1 MFWRVDKQMNIIAA
15 VDANWAIGYRNELL
29 VRIPNDQ
36 KWFQKVTTG
45 KVVVMGRK
53 TMETFPNGMP
63 LKNRTNI
70 VLTNDRTLRVK
81 DAELVYGVEELFEK
95 LKKYDTN
102 DVYVIGGESVYEE
115 LLPYCDTA
123 YITKIDY
130 TYQADRYFPNLDK
143 DADWSIES
151 ESEEQTYFDLEYYFV
166 KYVRG

>member
-1 MFWRVDKQMNIIAA
+1 MNIIAA
-15 VDANWAIGYRNELL
+15 VDANWAIGYKNELL

-70 VLTNDRTLRVK
+70 VLTNDRNLKVK
-81 DAELVYGVEELFEK
+81 DAKLVYSVEELLEE
-95 LKKYDTN
+95 LKNYNTE
-102 DVYVIGGESVYEE
+102 DVFVIGGESVYEE

-151 ESEEQTYFDLEYYFV
+151 ESDEQTYFDLEYYFV

>member
-1 MFWRVDKQMNIIAA
+1 MRRVSRQMNVIAA
-15 VDANWAIGYRNELL
+15 VDANWAIGYKNELL
-29 VRIPNDQ
+29 VKIPNDQ
-36 KWFQKVTTG
+36 KWFQKITTG

-70 VLTNDRTLRVK
+70 VLTGDRALRVK
-81 DAELVYGVEELFEK
+81 DAELVYGIEELLEK
-95 LKKYDTN
+95 LKQYNTE

-130 TYQADRYFPNLDK
+130 TYQADRYFPNLDN
-143 DADWSIES
+143 DADWHIES

>member
-81 DAELVYGVEELFEK
+81 DAELVYGVEKLFEK

>member
-1 MFWRVDKQMNIIAA
+1 MNIIAA
-15 VDANWAIGYRNELL
+15 VDSNWAIGYKNELL
-29 VRIPNDQ
+29 VKIPNDQ

-45 KVVVMGRK
+45 RVVVMGRK

-70 VLTNDRTLRVK
+70 VLTKDRNLKVK
-81 DAELVYGVEELFEK
+81 DALLVYSVDELLDE
-95 LKKYDTN
+95 LKKYN
-102 DVYVIGGESVYEE
+102 AEDVYVIGGESVYEQ

-143 DADWSIES
+143 SPEWTVES
-151 ESEEQTYFDLEYYFV
+151 ESDEQTYFDLEYYFM
-166 KYVRG
+166 KYVRL

>member
-1 MFWRVDKQMNIIAA
+1 MNIIAA

-29 VRIPNDQ
+29 VKIPNDQ
-36 KWFQKVTTG
+36 KWFQKITTG

-70 VLTNDRTLRVK
+70 VLTGDRALRVK
-81 DAELVYGVEELFEK
+81 DAVLVYGIEELLEK
-95 LKKYDTN
+95 LKQYNTE

-130 TYQADRYFPNLDK
+130 TYQADRYFPNLDN
-143 DADWSIES
+143 DADWHIES

>member
-1 MFWRVDKQMNIIAA
+1 MRRVNRQMNVIAA
-15 VDANWAIGYRNELL
+15 ADANWAIGYKNELL
-29 VRIPNDQ
+29 VKIPNDQ
-36 KWFQKVTTG
+36 KWFQKITTG

-70 VLTNDRTLRVK
+70 VLTGDRALRVK
-81 DAELVYGVEELFEK
+81 DAELVYGIEELLEK
-95 LKKYDTN
+95 LKQYNTE

-130 TYQADRYFPNLDK
+130 TYQADRYFPNLDN
-143 DADWSIES
+143 DADWHIES

>member
-1 MFWRVDKQMNIIAA
+1 MNIIAA
-15 VDANWAIGYRNELL
+15 VDSNWAIGYKNELL
-29 VRIPNDQ
+29 VKIPNDQ

-45 KVVVMGRK
+45 RVVVMGRK

-70 VLTNDRTLRVK
+70 VLTKDRNLKVK
-81 DAELVYGVEELFEK
+81 DALLVYSVDELLDE
-95 LKKYDTN
+95 LKKYN
-102 DVYVIGGESVYEE
+102 AEDVYVIGGESVYEQ

-143 DADWSIES
+143 SPEWTVES
-151 ESEEQTYFDLEYYFV
+151 ESDEQTYFDLEYYFM
-166 KYVRG
+166 KYVRV

>member
-1 MFWRVDKQMNIIAA
+1 MWRVNRRMNIIAA

-29 VRIPNDQ
+29 VKIPNDQ
-36 KWFQKVTTG
+36 KWFQKITTG

-70 VLTNDRTLRVK
+70 VLTGDRALRVK
-81 DAELVYGVEELFEK
+81 DAELVYGIEELLEK
-95 LKKYDTN
+95 LKQYNTE

-130 TYQADRYFPNLDK
+130 TYQADRYFPNLDN
-143 DADWSIES
+143 DADWHIES

>member
-1 MFWRVDKQMNIIAA
+1 MRRVNRQMNIIAA

-29 VRIPNDQ
+29 VKIPNDQ
-36 KWFQKVTTG
+36 KWFQKITTG

-70 VLTNDRTLRVK
+70 VLTGDRALMVK
-81 DAELVYGVEELFEK
+81 DAELVYGIEELLEK
-95 LKKYDTN
+95 LKQYNTE

-130 TYQADRYFPNLDK
+130 TYQADRYFPNLDN
-143 DADWSIES
+143 DADWHIES

>member
-1 MFWRVDKQMNIIAA
+1 MRRVNRQMNIIAA
-15 VDANWAIGYRNELL
+15 VDANWAIGYKNELL
-29 VRIPNDQ
+29 VKIPNDQ
-36 KWFQKVTTG
+36 KWFQKITTG

-70 VLTNDRTLRVK
+70 VLTGDRALRVK
-81 DAELVYGVEELFEK
+81 DAELVYGIEELLEK
-95 LKKYDTN
+95 LKQYNTE

-130 TYQADRYFPNLDK
+130 TYQADRYFPNLDN
-143 DADWSIES
+143 DTDWHIES

>member
-1 MFWRVDKQMNIIAA
+1 MRRVNRQMNIIAA

-29 VRIPNDQ
+29 VKIPNDQ
-36 KWFQKVTTG
+36 KWFQKITTG

-70 VLTNDRTLRVK
+70 VLTGDRALRVK
-81 DAELVYGVEELFEK
+81 DAELVYGIEELLEK
-95 LKKYDTN
+95 LNQYNTE

-130 TYQADRYFPNLDK
+130 TYQADRYFPNLDN
-143 DADWSIES
+143 DADWHIES

>member
-1 MFWRVDKQMNIIAA
+1 MRRVNRQMNIIAA
-15 VDANWAIGYRNELL
+15 VDANWAIVYKNELL
-29 VRIPNDQ
+29 VKIPNDQ
-36 KWFQKVTTG
+36 KWFQKITTG

-70 VLTNDRTLRVK
+70 VLTGDRALRVK
-81 DAELVYGVEELFEK
+81 DAELVYGIEELLEK
-95 LKKYDTN
+95 LKQYNTE

-115 LLPYCDTA
+115 LLPYYDTA

-130 TYQADRYFPNLDK
+130 TYQADRYFPNLDN
-143 DADWSIES
+143 DADWHIES

>member
-1 MFWRVDKQMNIIAA
+1 MNIIAA
-15 VDANWAIGYRNELL
+15 VDSNWAIGYRNDLL

-53 TMETFPNGMP
+53 TMETFPDGMP

-70 VLTNDRTLRVK
+70 VLTGDRALRVK
-81 DAELVYGVEELFEK
+81 DAELVYGIKELLEK
-95 LKKYDTN
+95 LKQYNTE

-130 TYQADRYFPNLDK
+130 TYQADRYFPNLDN
-143 DADWSIES
+143 DADWHIES

>member
-1 MFWRVDKQMNIIAA
+1 MRRVNRQMNIIAA

-29 VRIPNDQ
+29 VKIPNDQ

-70 VLTNDRTLRVK
+70 VLTGDRALRVK
-81 DAELVYGVEELFEK
+81 DAELVYGIEELLEK
-95 LKKYDTN
+95 LKQYNTE

-130 TYQADRYFPNLDK
+130 TYQADRYFPNLDN
-143 DADWSIES
+143 DADWHIES

>member
-1 MFWRVDKQMNIIAA
+1 MRRVNRQMNIIAA

-29 VRIPNDQ
+29 VKIPNDQ
-36 KWFQKVTTG
+36 KWFQKITTG

-70 VLTNDRTLRVK
+70 VLTGDRALRVK
-81 DAELVYGVEELFEK
+81 DAELVYGIEELLEK
-95 LKKYDTN
+95 LRQYNTE

-115 LLPYCDTA
+115 LLLYCDTA

-130 TYQADRYFPNLDK
+130 TYQADRYFPNLDN
-143 DADWSIES
+143 DADWHIES

>member
-1 MFWRVDKQMNIIAA
+1 MNVIAA
-15 VDANWAIGYRNELL
+15 VDANWAIGYKNELL
-29 VRIPNDQ
+29 VKIPNDQ
-36 KWFQKVTTG
+36 KWFQKITTG

-70 VLTNDRTLRVK
+70 VLTGDRALRVK
-81 DAELVYGVEELFEK
+81 DAELVYGIEELLDK
-95 LKKYDTN
+95 LKQYNTE

-130 TYQADRYFPNLDK
+130 TYQADRYFPNLDN
-143 DADWSIES
+143 DADWHIES

>member
-1 MFWRVDKQMNIIAA
+1 MNIIAA
-15 VDANWAIGYRNELL
+15 VDSNWAIGYKNELL
-29 VRIPNDQ
+29 VKIPNDQ

-45 KVVVMGRK
+45 RVVVMGRK

-70 VLTNDRTLRVK
+70 VLTNDRNLKVK
-81 DAELVYGVEELFEK
+81 DALLVYSVDELLDE
-95 LKKYDTN
+95 LKKYN
-102 DVYVIGGESVYEE
+102 AEDVYVIGGESVYEQ

-143 DADWSIES
+143 SPEWTVES
-151 ESEEQTYFDLEYYFV
+151 ESDEQTYFDLEYYFM
-166 KYVRG
+166 KYVRV

>member
-1 MFWRVDKQMNIIAA
+1 MNIIAA

-29 VRIPNDQ
+29 VKIPNDQ
-36 KWFQKVTTG
+36 KWFQKITTG

-70 VLTNDRTLRVK
+70 VLTGDRALRVK
-81 DAELVYGVEELFEK
+81 DAELVYGIEELLEK
-95 LKKYDTN
+95 LKQYNTE

-130 TYQADRYFPNLDK
+130 TYQADRYFPNLDN
-143 DADWSIES
+143 DADWHIES

>member
-1 MFWRVDKQMNIIAA
+1 MRRVNRQMNVIAA
-15 VDANWAIGYRNELL
+15 VDANWAIGYKNELL
-29 VRIPNDQ
+29 VKIPNDQ
-36 KWFQKVTTG
+36 KWFQKITTG

-70 VLTNDRTLRVK
+70 VITGDRALRVK
-81 DAELVYGVEELFEK
+81 DAELVYGIEELLEK
-95 LKKYDTN
+95 LKQYNTE

-130 TYQADRYFPNLDK
+130 TYQADRYFPNLDN
-143 DADWSIES
+143 DADWHIES

>member
-1 MFWRVDKQMNIIAA
+1 MRRVNRQMNIIAA

-29 VRIPNDQ
+29 VKIPNDQ
-36 KWFQKVTTG
+36 KWFQKITTG

-70 VLTNDRTLRVK
+70 VLTGDRALRVK
-81 DAELVYGVEELFEK
+81 DAVLVYGIEELLEK
-95 LKKYDTN
+95 LKQYNTE

-130 TYQADRYFPNLDK
+130 TYQADRYFPNLDN
-143 DADWSIES
+143 DADWHIES

>member
-1 MFWRVDKQMNIIAA
+1 MNIIAA
-15 VDANWAIGYRNELL
+15 VDANWAIGYKNELL
-29 VRIPNDQ
+29 VKIPNDQ
-36 KWFQKVTTG
+36 KWFQKITTG

-70 VLTNDRTLRVK
+70 VLTSDRALRVK
-81 DAELVYGVEELFEK
+81 DAELVYGIEELLEK
-95 LKKYDTN
+95 LKQYNTK

-130 TYQADRYFPNLDK
+130 TYQADRYFPNLDN
-143 DADWSIES
+143 DADWHIES

>member
-1 MFWRVDKQMNIIAA
+1 MRRVNRQMNVIAA
-15 VDANWAIGYRNELL
+15 VDANWAIGYKNELL
-29 VRIPNDQ
+29 VKIPNDQ
-36 KWFQKVTTG
+36 KWFQKITTG

-70 VLTNDRTLRVK
+70 VLTGDRALRVK
-81 DAELVYGVEELFEK
+81 DAELVYGIEELLDK
-95 LKKYDTN
+95 LKQYNTE

-130 TYQADRYFPNLDK
+130 TYQADRYFPNLDN
-143 DADWSIES
+143 DADWHIES

>member
-1 MFWRVDKQMNIIAA
+1 MRRVNRQMNVIAA
-15 VDANWAIGYRNELL
+15 VDANWAIGYKNELL
-29 VRIPNDQ
+29 VKIPNDQ
-36 KWFQKVTTG
+36 KWFHKITTG

-70 VLTNDRTLRVK
+70 VLTGDRALRVK
-81 DAELVYGVEELFEK
+81 DAELVYGIEELLEK
-95 LKKYDTN
+95 LKQYNTE

-130 TYQADRYFPNLDK
+130 TYQADRYFPNLVN
-143 DADWSIES
+143 DADWHIES

>member
-1 MFWRVDKQMNIIAA
+1 MNIIAA
-15 VDANWAIGYRNELL
+15 VDANWAIGYKNELL
-29 VRIPNDQ
+29 VKIPNDQ
-36 KWFQKVTTG
+36 KWFQKITTG

-70 VLTNDRTLRVK
+70 VLTGDRALRVK
-81 DAELVYGVEELFEK
+81 DAELVYGIEELLEK
-95 LKKYDTN
+95 LKQYNTK

-130 TYQADRYFPNLDK
+130 TYQADRYFPNLDN
-143 DADWSIES
+143 DADWHIES

>member
-1 MFWRVDKQMNIIAA
+1 MNIIAA

-29 VRIPNDQ
+29 VKIPNDQ
-36 KWFQKVTTG
+36 KWFQKITTG

-70 VLTNDRTLRVK
+70 VLTGDRALRVK
-81 DAELVYGVEELFEK
+81 DAELVYGIEELLEK
-95 LKKYDTN
+95 LRQYNTE

-130 TYQADRYFPNLDK
+130 TYQADRYFPNLDN
-143 DADWSIES
+143 DADWHIES

>member
-1 MFWRVDKQMNIIAA
+1 MRRVNRQMNIIAA

-29 VRIPNDQ
+29 VKIPNDQ
-36 KWFQKVTTG
+36 KWFQKITTG

-70 VLTNDRTLRVK
+70 VLTGDRALRVK
-81 DAELVYGVEELFEK
+81 DAELVYGIEELLEK
-95 LKKYDTN
+95 LRQYNTE
-102 DVYVIGGESVYEE
+102 DVYVIGGESIYEE

-130 TYQADRYFPNLDK
+130 TYQADRYFPNLDN
-143 DADWSIES
+143 DADWHIES

>member
-1 MFWRVDKQMNIIAA
+1 MRRVNRQMNIIAA

-29 VRIPNDQ
+29 VKIPNDQ
-36 KWFQKVTTG
+36 KWFQKITTG

-70 VLTNDRTLRVK
+70 VLTGDRALRVK
-81 DAELVYGVEELFEK
+81 DAELVYGIEELLEK
-95 LKKYDTN
+95 LKQYN
-102 DVYVIGGESVYEE
+102 AEDVYVIGGESVYEE

-130 TYQADRYFPNLDK
+130 TYQADRYFPNLDH
-143 DADWSIES
+143 DADWHIES

>member
-1 MFWRVDKQMNIIAA
+1 MNVIAA
-15 VDANWAIGYRNELL
+15 VDANWAIGYKNELL
-29 VRIPNDQ
+29 VKIPNDQ
-36 KWFQKVTTG
+36 KWFQKITTG

-70 VLTNDRTLRVK
+70 VITGDRALRVK
-81 DAELVYGVEELFEK
+81 DAELVYGIEELLEK
-95 LKKYDTN
+95 LKQYNTE

-130 TYQADRYFPNLDK
+130 TYQADRYFPNLDN
-143 DADWSIES
+143 DADWHIES

>member
-1 MFWRVDKQMNIIAA
+1 MRRVNRQMNVIAA
-15 VDANWAIGYRNELL
+15 VDANWAIGYKNELL
-29 VRIPNDQ
+29 VKIPNDQ
-36 KWFQKVTTG
+36 KWFQKITTG

-70 VLTNDRTLRVK
+70 VLTGDRALRVK
-81 DAELVYGVEELFEK
+81 DAELVYGIEELLEK
-95 LKKYDTN
+95 LKQYNTE

-130 TYQADRYFPNLDK
+130 TYQADRYFPNLDN
-143 DADWSIES
+143 DADWHIES

>member
-1 MFWRVDKQMNIIAA
+1 MRRVNRQMNIIAA
-15 VDANWAIGYRNELL
+15 VDANWAIGYKNELL
-29 VRIPNDQ
+29 VKIPNDQ
-36 KWFQKVTTG
+36 KWFQKITTG

-70 VLTNDRTLRVK
+70 VLTGDRALRVK
-81 DAELVYGVEELFEK
+81 DAELVYG
-95 LKKYDTN
+95 
-102 DVYVIGGESVYEE
+102 IEE

-130 TYQADRYFPNLDK
+130 TYQADRYFPNLDN
-143 DADWSIES
+143 DADWHIES

>member
-1 MFWRVDKQMNIIAA
+1 MRRVNRQMNIIAA
-15 VDANWAIGYRNELL
+15 VDANWAIGFKNELL
-29 VRIPNDQ
+29 VKIPNDQ
-36 KWFQKVTTG
+36 KWFQKITTG

-70 VLTNDRTLRVK
+70 VLTGDRALRVK
-81 DAELVYGVEELFEK
+81 DAELVYGIEELLEK
-95 LKKYDTN
+95 LKQYNTE

-130 TYQADRYFPNLDK
+130 TYQADRYFPNLDN
-143 DADWSIES
+143 DADWHIES

>member
-1 MFWRVDKQMNIIAA
+1 MNIIAA
-15 VDANWAIGYRNELL
+15 VDSNWAIGYKNELL
-29 VRIPNDQ
+29 VKIPNDQ

-45 KVVVMGRK
+45 RVVVMGRK

-70 VLTNDRTLRVK
+70 VLTNDRNLKVK
-81 DAELVYGVEELFEK
+81 DALLVYSVDDLLDELKRYNAE
-95 LKKYDTN
+95 
-102 DVYVIGGESVYEE
+102 DVYVIGGESVYEQ

-143 DADWSIES
+143 SPEWKVES
-151 ESEEQTYFDLEYYFV
+151 ESDEQTYFDLEYYFM
-166 KYVRG
+166 KYVRV

>member
-1 MFWRVDKQMNIIAA
+1 MRRVNRQMNIIAA
-15 VDANWAIGYRNELL
+15 VDANWAIGYKNELL
-29 VRIPNDQ
+29 VKIPNDQ
-36 KWFQKVTTG
+36 KWFQKITTG

-70 VLTNDRTLRVK
+70 VLTGDRALRVK
-81 DAELVYGVEELFEK
+81 DAELVYGIEELLEK
-95 LKKYDTN
+95 LKQYNTE

-130 TYQADRYFPNLDK
+130 TYQADRYFPNLDN
-143 DADWSIES
+143 DADWHIES

>member
-81 DAELVYGVEELFEK
+81 DAELVYGVEELFER

-166 KYVRG
+166 KYVRR

>member
-1 MFWRVDKQMNIIAA
+1 MNIIAA
-15 VDANWAIGYRNELL
+15 VDSNWAIGYKNELL
-29 VRIPNDQ
+29 VKIPNDQ

-45 KVVVMGRK
+45 RVVVMGRK

-70 VLTNDRTLRVK
+70 VLTNDKKLTVK
-81 DAELVYGVEELFEK
+81 DALLVYSVDELLDE
-95 LKKYDTN
+95 LKKYNTE
-102 DVYVIGGESVYEE
+102 DVYVIGGESVYEQ

-143 DADWSIES
+143 SPEWKVES
-151 ESEEQTYFDLEYYFV
+151 ESDEQTYFDLEYYFM
-166 KYVRG
+166 KYVRV